1 MEGGSSWLKNYGNM
15 KFLRAVNRSCS
26 HTLHFLFAN
35 SEFALIIFTKFSEES
50 LFFRSWKS
58 ERQVTLPVQ
67 WAHINHWKPLA
78 FRGATPQPRNLL
90 PFSEMPANPNEKA
103 QSVSNQQIFWNFEAS
118 KRQAWKFFW
127 KITESFCYR
136 NCLLV
141 DAARTKNAKSA
152 ESESACIDAKFLFL
166 AIGTSLVAFVLASF
180 VGVVSIPMATALK
193 WVTLLESSIE
203 VSTQNFLHEA

>member
-1 MEGGSSWLKNYGNM
+1 M

-26 HTLHFLFAN
+26 LFVRKQWVC
-35 SEFALIIFTKFSEES
+35 IDHFTKFSEES
-50 LFFRSWKS
+50 QIFRSWKS

-90 PFSEMPANPNEKA
+90 PFSEMPTNPNEKA

-127 KITESFCYR
+127 KITESLCYR
-136 NCLLV
+136 NFLLV
-141 DAARTKNAKSA
+141 DAARAKNAKSA
-152 ESESACIDAKFLFL
+152 KSAGIDAKFFFL
-166 AIGTSLVAFVLASF
+166 AIGTIFVAFVLASF
-180 VGVVSIPMATALK
+180 VGVVSIPMATALM

-203 VSTQNFLHEA
+203 VSTQNFLHEAWLSDLKLSLEGL